1 MGAILPVLEI
11 CGPDGDRCAAVL
23 NDAAVPATPLSVVA
37 LYSLCFQSDPATR
50 RLVTPYVTFSHS
62 LALLQARSVLF
73 GTTRA
78 A

>member
-23 NDAAVPATPLSVVA
+23 NDTCYSRHITPCLRPIFPSIRNQTLPLSV
-37 LYSLCFQSDPATR
+37 LSSQPHATSSCSPR
-50 RLVTPYVTFSHS
+50 CYRLV
-62 LALLQARSVLF
+62 